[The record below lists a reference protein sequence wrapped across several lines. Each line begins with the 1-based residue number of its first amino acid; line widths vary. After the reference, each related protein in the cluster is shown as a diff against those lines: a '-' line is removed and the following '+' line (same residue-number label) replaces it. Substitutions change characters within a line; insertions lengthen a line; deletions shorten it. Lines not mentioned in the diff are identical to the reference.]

1 MISIRNKGA
10 HIPELAGKFLGNAMR
25 HIVNVFSLLLLVLV
39 GTVFITTPASL
50 LDIVLQGKVSITII
64 LTVIFVYYI
73 LSTILP
79 IDKIIG
85 KIYPVLG
92 ALLLISAIGIGE

>member
-1 MISIRNKGA
+1 MFF
-10 HIPELAGKFLGNAMR
+10 HCCF
-25 HIVNVFSLLLLVLV
+25 LVLV

>member
-1 MISIRNKGA
+1 
-10 HIPELAGKFLGNAMR
+10 MR

-50 LDIVLQGKVSITII
+50 LDIVLQGTVPITII
-64 LTVIFVYYI
+64 LSVIFVYYI

-85 KIYPVLG
+85 KFIRY
-92 ALLLISAIGIGE
+92 